1 MMLDYR
7 ARATTELRTHPLDEF
22 TLIYDRASGQTHLLG
37 APMPELLDC
46 LGADWESLPIILA
59 RLNSRFE
66 VGGND
71 DAAQAVRAHLAELIM
86 LGLAECRTAD
96 HSDAA

>member
-1 MMLDYR
+1 MTLDYR
-7 ARATTELRTHPLDEF
+7 ARASHELRTHQIDEF

-46 LGADWESLPIILA
+46 LGAEWESLPIILT
-59 RLNSRFE
+59 RLNSRFD
-66 VGGND
+66 VGGSD
-71 DAAQAVRAHLAELIM
+71 DATQAVRAHLAELIM
-86 LGLAECRTAD
+86 LGLAECRAAE